1 MNATVNKNLVGTIV
15 KITKDGSRYHAMNTN
30 GDDLTDLFESYQ
42 MARAFEANMALKAT
56 KAANGLQ
63 WRKVSMAEYE
73 AVAKNHAT
81 RNFND
86 LEMDHNKIVK
96 FITNAAA
103 IRPQSYKMS
112 DLKWR
117 FAIRAA
123 MRGKN
128 MMVTGPQGCGK
139 TVLAFTLSEVLN
151 RPIFNIPLGSTQD
164 PRSVIVG
171 NTHFREGEGTFV
183 AESYFVNAIK
193 TPNAIV
199 LLDELTR
206 AHPDAWNL
214 LMPVLDYKQRFLRI
228 DEAPDTPTIAVAPG
242 VTFIATAN
250 IGHSFTA
257 TRTLDAALMDRFTV
271 IEVEPLNRD
280 DEYNLLK
287 ERFPE
292 VNDRLIQAV
301 VNIANDIRR
310 DAKSNDPK
318 VSNIVSTRMTIEIA
332 ELLHDGFTLDEAV
345 EVTVYP
351 AFSDAG
357 GTDSERT
364 FVKSIVQKHMP
375 TRLDDVK
382 SPFTLNDPNGE
393 GLPWEYR

>member
-1 MNATVNKNLVGTIV
+1 VNATEKNLVGTIV
-15 KITKDGSRYHAMNTN
+15 KVTKDGSRYRATSTN
-30 GDDLTDLFESYQ
+30 GEDFTDMLESYQ
-42 MARAFEANMALKAT
+42 MAKAYEAKSALKAT
-56 KAANGLQ
+56 EAANGLQ
-63 WRKVSMAEYE
+63 WRKVSMAEFE
-73 AVAKNHAT
+73 AIAKDGANQAM
-81 RNFND
+81 NQ
-86 LEMDHNKIVK
+86 EMDHGKIVK
-96 FITNAAA
+96 FLTNAPA

-117 FAIRAA
+117 FAVRAA
-123 MRGKN
+123 IRGKN

-139 TVLAFTLSEVLN
+139 TVLAFTLAEVLD
-151 RPIFNIPLGSTQD
+151 RPLFNIPLGSTQD

-171 NTHFREGEGTFV
+171 NTHFKDGEGTFV

-228 DEAPDTPTIAVAPG
+228 DEAPDTPTIEVAPG

-250 IGHSFTA
+250 IGHTFTA

-271 IEVEPLNRD
+271 VEVEPLDRD
-280 DEYNLLK
+280 EEYSLLK
-287 ERFPE
+287 DRFPTLH
-292 VNDRLIQAV
+292 DRLIQAV

-318 VSNIVSTRMTIEIA
+318 VSNIVSTRMTIEVA
-332 ELLHDGFTLDEAV
+332 ELLYDGFTLDEAV

-364 FVKSIVQKHMP
+364 FVKSIVQKHRP
-375 TRLDDVK
+375 TKLDDTK
-382 SPFTLNDPNGE
+382 SPFTLNDPNGDD
-393 GLPWEYR
+393 LPWG